1 MEQLIFVSFLCP
13 RTWSQREVEGDH
25 EHTTMYSMARRTIS
39 LDRSARAV
47 VNKDDL
53 VAFVLGGIDRSCV
66 GDDQFDPEI
75 EGQI

>member
-1 MEQLIFVSFLCP
+1 
-13 RTWSQREVEGDH
+13 
-25 EHTTMYSMARRTIS
+25 MARRTIS